1 MEFIPLE
8 IPEVILIKPKIFRD
22 NRGFFL
28 ESWQKK
34 HFSEAGLDL
43 SFVQD
48 NHSRSS
54 KNVLRGIHYQ
64 IQQPQGKLIRA
75 IVGEVFD
82 VAVDLRKSSLT
93 FGKWVSAVLSA
104 DNFNMLWI
112 PPGFGHGFIVTSD
125 FAEFV
130 YKATDYYAPA
140 YERSIVWND
149 PEIAIDWPLNGAE
162 PILSEKDRNGNLL
175 KDAEVYS

>member
-1 MEFIPLE
+1 MEFIPLK
-8 IPEVILIKPKIFRD
+8 IPEVILIRPKIFRD

-34 HFSEAGLDL
+34 RFSEAGLDL
-43 SFVQD
+43 TFVQD
-48 NHSRSS
+48 NHSRSA

-64 IQQPQGKLIRA
+64 IQQPQGKLIRV

-82 VAVDLRKSSLT
+82 VAVDLRKSSPT

-130 YKATDYYAPA
+130 YKATDYYAPS

-162 PILSEKDRNGNLL
+162 PILSEKDRSGSLL

>member
-1 MEFIPLE
+1 MEFTPLK
-8 IPEVILIKPKIFRD
+8 IPEVILIRPKIFRD

-34 HFSEAGLDL
+34 RFSEAGLDL
-43 SFVQD
+43 TFVQD
-48 NHSRSS
+48 NHSRSA

-82 VAVDLRKSSLT
+82 VAVDLRKSSPT

-162 PILSEKDRNGNLL
+162 PILSEKDRSGSLL